1 MARKIWI
8 AVLLVA
14 LVGVG
19 GLLLRVQAQE
29 EAKEKP
35 AEAQEQES
43 EQPKA
48 PPTPKDV
55 ILRFTQNVGN
65 QLVTAAEEFPEELY
79 DYRPLDYARDKPNED
94 VRTFAEILLHVAR
107 SNDLIASSLAQR
119 APSDLKQFGY
129 RTKAEAIATLKQS
142 FADLVAVIEQNPNPK
157 RLQTWLYALNHGSEH
172 YGNLVVYYR
181 LNGLVPPASR

>member
-48 PPTPKDV
+48 PPTAKDV
-55 ILRFTQNVGN
+55 ILRYVQGVGN
-65 QLVTAAEEFPEELY
+65 KLGTAAEGFPEELY
-79 DYRPLDYARDKPNED
+79 EYKPNEE
-94 VRTFAEILLHVAR
+94 VRTFGEILLHIAR
-107 SNDLIASSLAQR
+107 SNDLIASR
-119 APSDLKQFGY
+119 IGERPPSDVKQFGY

-142 FADLVAVIEQNPNPK
+142 FATVVEAIEKNPDPK
-157 RLQTWLYALNHGSEH
+157 GMPAWLYAVNHGSEH

>member
-8 AVLLVA
+8 VVLLVA

-35 AEAQEQES
+35 TEAQEQES

-48 PPTPKDV
+48 PPTAKDV
-55 ILRFTQNVGN
+55 ILRFTQGVGKK
-65 QLVTAAEEFPEELY
+65 LVGAAEGFPEELY
-79 DYRPLDYARDKPNED
+79 EYKPNEE
-94 VRTFAEILLHVAR
+94 VRTFGEILLHIAR
-107 SNDLIASSLAQR
+107 SNDLIASNLAQR
-119 APSDLKQFGY
+119 APSDVKQFGY

-142 FADLVAVIEQNPNPK
+142 FATVVEAIEKNPDPK
-157 RLQTWLYALNHGSEH
+157 GLQTWLYVIVHGSEH
-172 YGNLVVYYR
+172 YGNLVTYYR

>member
-43 EQPKA
+43 EQQEA
-48 PPTPKDV
+48 PATPKDV

-65 QLVTAAEEFPEELY
+65 KLVTAAEEFPENLY
-79 DYRPLDYARDKPNED
+79 EYRPSEEA
-94 VRTFAEILLHVAR
+94 RTFAEIVLHIAR

-129 RTKAEAIATLKQS
+129 TNKAEAVATLKKS
-142 FADLVAVIEQNPNPK
+142 FEDVVAAIEQHGDPNEM
-157 RLQTWLYALNHGSEH
+157 QVSWVYALNHGSEH

>member
-1 MARKIWI
+1 MRRKILGVVLML
-8 AVLLVA
+8 AVS
-14 LVGVG
+14 
-19 GLLLRVQAQE
+19 GLLGAT
-29 EAKEKP
+29 
-35 AEAQEQES
+35 AQEQEQ
-43 EQPKA
+43 EQKQEQEA
-48 PPTPKDV
+48 PATPKDV

-65 QLVTAAEEFPEELY
+65 KLVATAEEFPEELF

-94 VRTFAEILLHVAR
+94 VRTFGEILLHVAR

-129 RTKAEAIATLKQS
+129 RTKAEAVATLKKS
-142 FADLVAVIEQNPNPK
+142 FEDVVAAIEQHSDP
-157 RLQTWLYALNHGSEH
+157 TGMHVSWIYALNHGSEH

>member
-1 MARKIWI
+1 MARKGWI
-8 AVLLVA
+8 VVLLVA

-29 EAKEKP
+29 EAKKKP

-48 PPTPKDV
+48 PTTPKDV
-55 ILRFTQNVGN
+55 ILRFIGGVGN
-65 QLVTAAEEFPEELY
+65 KLGTAAEEFPEELY
-79 DYRPLDYARDKPNED
+79 DYRPLDYARDKPNEE
-94 VRTFAEILLHVAR
+94 VRTFGEILLHIAR
-107 SNDLIASSLAQR
+107 SNDLIASQLAKR
-119 APSDLKQFGY
+119 APSDLKQFAY
-129 RTKAEAIATLKQS
+129 TNKAAAVATLKQS
-142 FADLVAVIEQNPNPK
+142 FATVVEAIEQNPDPK
-157 RLQTWLYALNHGSEH
+157 GMPAWLYAVNHGSEH

>member
-1 MARKIWI
+1 MRRKILGVVLML
-8 AVLLVA
+8 AVS
-14 LVGVG
+14 
-19 GLLLRVQAQE
+19 GLLGATAQAQE

-65 QLVTAAEEFPEELY
+65 KLVTAAEEFPEELF

-94 VRTFAEILLHVAR
+94 VRTFGEILLHVAR

-129 RTKAEAIATLKQS
+129 TNKAEAVATLKKS
-142 FADLVAVIEQNPNPK
+142 FEDVVAAIEQHGDPSEM
-157 RLQTWLYALNHGSEH
+157 QVSWVYALNHGSEH